1 MRPSQIFVSRQ
12 GPNSLATGTRL
23 PTLAFSM
30 PNKNCFKEEIVKAHY
45 AGAVV
50 LLVAAAIFLVV
61 VFALN
66 RALDL
71 SRFAY

>member
-1 MRPSQIFVSRQ
+1 
-12 GPNSLATGTRL
+12 
-23 PTLAFSM
+23 M

>member
-1 MRPSQIFVSRQ
+1 
-12 GPNSLATGTRL
+12 
-23 PTLAFSM
+23 M
-30 PNKNCFKEEIVKAHY
+30 PNKNCFKEEIVKARY
-45 AGAVV
+45 AAAVV